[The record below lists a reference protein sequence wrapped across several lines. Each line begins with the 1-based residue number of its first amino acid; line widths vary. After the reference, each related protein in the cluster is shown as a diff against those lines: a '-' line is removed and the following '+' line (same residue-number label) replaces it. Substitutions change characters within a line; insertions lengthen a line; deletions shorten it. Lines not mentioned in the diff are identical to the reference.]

1 MSHHSEVVV
10 DGRIWSLGHR
20 IGKGGEGAVF
30 AIGDDAK
37 YAVKLYTTS
46 DLAVKEQK
54 IGAMVR
60 AQLAGQAPL
69 VAFPLSIAR
78 SKSGSFVGFV
88 MKLVADHK
96 PLHDLYSP
104 GSRKQH
110 FPQADYRFLVRTAA
124 NFARAVASVHHAKCV
139 IGDINHSGI
148 LVSPKAT
155 VALIDADSFQIT
167 ESGKSYLCRVGV
179 PEYTPPELQG
189 QSLANVTRTATHDA
203 FGLAVVIFQLLFM
216 GRHPFVGT
224 VRKGD
229 IPPLHENIQ
238 HYRYVYTD
246 LRDVGMDQPPGTPS
260 LIDFAPDI
268 ANLFEA
274 AFSQQSSQNRP
285 SALDWVAKLDALE
298 AGLEQCGENPLHF
311 APKDAIECAWCEMET
326 RLGTVLFLPYIP
338 NADLRTSDFDPGAG
352 GFNIELV
359 WARIEAISRSVPV
372 PTTPILGSIN
382 ASPSQRAVAANTPES
397 KTGAYLFLAG
407 AIAGFFIAPA
417 AWIIWLIVGYAAYSS
432 ISDTGK
438 KHIDAGPFEKAYQE
452 ALDRFDKAVADWQ
465 QRLGYSS
472 FKTMYEELVAAR
484 NIFRGLPEEERQ
496 LRQAYQNQRRQKQLE
511 DYLDRFD
518 IQHHSIKGIGPAKQ
532 ATLTSYGITTAAD
545 VTLNKLLAVPGF
557 GEVNSRGLIDW
568 RNKLEKNFVY
578 HAQENDADRREMA
591 RIKALIEAKA
601 VPLRKKL
608 SAGPGN
614 LEALAK
620 RIKASVSIVDPSVRQ
635 AHTFVEQAKCDLNYL
650 GITVP
655 TRHTSSYGSSS
666 PTSSTPIPAPQRT
679 YTSSGASSSSPNC
692 PRCGSRMTK
701 RLARRGRNAGNYFW
715 GCSRYPSCKGT
726 RNI

>member
-10 DGRIWSLGHR
+10 DGRVWRLGHP

-46 DLAVKEQK
+46 DIAVKEQK
-54 IGAMVR
+54 VAAMVR

-78 SKSGSFVGFV
+78 SKTGGFVGFV
-88 MKLVADHK
+88 MQLVADHK
-96 PLHDLYSP
+96 PVHDLYSP

-167 ESGKSYLCRVGV
+167 ESGKNYLCRVGV

-189 QSLANVTRTATHDA
+189 QSLANITRTATHDA
-203 FGLAVVIFQLLFM
+203 FGMAVVIFQLLFM

-238 HYRYVYTD
+238 YYRYVYTD

-260 LIDFAPDI
+260 LIDFAPEI
-268 ANLFEA
+268 ASLFEA

-285 SALDWVAKLDALE
+285 TALDWVAKLNALE
-298 AGLEQCGENPLHF
+298 AGLQQCGENPLHF

-326 RLGTVLFLPYIP
+326 QLGTVLFLPYIQS
-338 NADLRTSDFDPGAG
+338 ADLRTGDFDPGAG
-352 GFNIELV
+352 GFNIELI

-372 PTTPILGSIN
+372 PTTPILGSID
-382 ASPSQRAVAANTPES
+382 ASPSPRAVAVKTPES

-417 AWIIWLIVGYAAYSS
+417 AFIIWLIVGFVAFSS
-432 ISDTGK
+432 IRDTGK
-438 KHIDAGPFEKAYQE
+438 RHIDAGPFERAYQE
-452 ALDRFDKAVADWQ
+452 ASDRFDKTVVDWQ
-465 QRLGYSS
+465 QRLGYAS
-472 FKTMYEELVAAR
+472 FKAMVEELDAAR
-484 NIFRGLPEEERQ
+484 NIFRGLPELERQ
-496 LRQAYQNQRRQKQLE
+496 LRQAYRNQRREKQLE
-511 DYLDRFD
+511 DYLGRFD

-545 VTLNKLLAVPGF
+545 VSLSKLRAVPGF
-557 GEVNSRGLIDW
+557 GETNSLGIIEW
-568 RNKLEKNFVY
+568 RNRLEKGFVY
-578 HAQENDADRREMA
+578 RAQENDADRLEMA

-601 VPLRKKL
+601 VNLRKKL

-614 LEALAK
+614 LEAIAK
-620 RIKASVSIVDPSVRQ
+620 RIQASVSMVDPSVRQ
-635 AHTFVEQAKCDLNYL
+635 AHNLVEQAKCDLNYL
-650 GITVP
+650 GIGVP
-655 TRHTSSYGSSS
+655 TRHRSSYGSASATT
-666 PTSSTPIPAPQRT
+666 PTSTPTPRQT
-679 YTSSGASSSSPNC
+679 YSSGGSSSSSPNC

-726 RNI
+726 RNT